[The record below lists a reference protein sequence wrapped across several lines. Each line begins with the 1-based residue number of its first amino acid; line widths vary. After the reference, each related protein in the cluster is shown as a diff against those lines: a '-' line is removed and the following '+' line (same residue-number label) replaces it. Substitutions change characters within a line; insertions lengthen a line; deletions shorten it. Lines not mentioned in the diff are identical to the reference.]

1 MNWTGGALSRSR
13 NANAKVSLS
22 VKQKNHFAKAR
33 VKLQSGKRPS
43 PPEIQ
48 YFDFGEWKPE
58 CGAQDDRHSHS
69 VKQRISSQTKLD
81 QFENVQGVVKKLK
94 SLRPR
99 NGGNKRRRS
108 IINDTE
114 GHVLPSGIPIPPISP
129 TIISTRPPSSSSRI
143 QAEPTA
149 KRNVELL
156 RTSDSS
162 TSDELD
168 SLVTLDSVEAKRRK
182 LLQESDWVGV
192 ERQIRMSHPVKM
204 KFTDAKDRDL
214 IGRRRPLRDSVVGNR
229 WNVQDSRRMRIP
241 LMVSE
246 SEKSR
251 ALHRGLA
258 NEYGNA
264 DGISIRIGS
273 TATNKG
279 PISDEILDCYQS
291 PAPAQRSSHTVETF
305 DYDNTTP
312 LVKPQHRRSEVTT
325 PLAFRKQS
333 SEPFRS
339 LFSPEEVD
347 QSGIA
352 ELVEAATMA
361 DDGNLS
367 LAEDEIQLP
376 EDYHFPETE
385 PAFRLVF
392 EQTPQL
398 RVQTSELNDSSS
410 PIVRGFAF
418 TEGHLPLGTIEQRP
432 RPEDRSVLEE
442 QISEH
447 APVGDAEPSTSPLS
461 IATSQYMQDLEN
473 QGFGSGRRRIFET
486 NMADEAATATA
497 QSVMVRNK
505 AEENRGITGDREPV
519 PPNDVQ
525 DNEKTQPTGD
535 EDEIWRNFINLDNLD
550 DFQSIQEQPTSTH
563 IPHSTVRASAHE
575 EQVLHQDLPK
585 PNVLKVPPPSRDD
598 DELVWQNIIF
608 IDSSPNDDEWV
619 IEEPASPECPS
630 DIQISTYNPART
642 QPSMIAEA
650 ATSPVKQNP
659 HLMDEVMLDD
669 STPVLDAASRYAHTS
684 ASATG
689 SPGTTGNVSSVPPSD
704 SRDRSSNPATASPA
718 AHGDSQ
724 SHNSSDPT
732 FPNTRTPPTSNPS
745 SLIAEASSS
754 NPTQHPSPTGAT
766 HNPSSDELAG
776 TPSRLRGRP
785 ATKEKIVFQKPSRY
799 VGERANDAPKPVH
812 LGRNVSKVKNKNK
825 KKKKEEKKKKEK
837 RSLAEAV
844 ERAKTKMGVG
854 GWKQSIDRRDE
865 GDGDEEETTEQDD
878 IVDD

>member
-69 VKQRISSQTKLD
+69 VKRRISGQSKLD

-99 NGGNKRRRS
+99 NEGNKRKCS

-129 TIISTRPPSSSSRI
+129 TIISARPPSSSSPI

-156 RTSDSS
+156 RTSTSS
-162 TSDELD
+162 MSDELD
-168 SLVTLDSVEAKRRK
+168 SLATLDSVEAKRRK

-192 ERQIRMSHPVKM
+192 ERQISMSKPVKM

-214 IGRRRPLRDSVVGNR
+214 IGRRRPLSDSAVGNR
-229 WNVQDSRRMRIP
+229 WNVQNPRRMRIP
-241 LMVSE
+241 LMASD

-258 NEYGNA
+258 NEYGSA

-291 PAPAQRSSHTVETF
+291 PAPTQRSSHSVKTF
-305 DYDNTTP
+305 DYDNSIP
-312 LVKPQHRRSEVTT
+312 LAKPQHRRSEVTT

-339 LFSPEEVD
+339 LFSPEKVE
-347 QSGIA
+347 QSGMA
-352 ELVEAATMA
+352 QLVEAAIMA

-376 EDYHFPETE
+376 EDYHFPEPE
-385 PAFRLVF
+385 PGFRLVF

-398 RVQTSELNDSSS
+398 RGQSSELNDSSS
-410 PIVRGFAF
+410 PIMRGFAF
-418 TEGHLPLGTIEQRP
+418 TEGHLPPGTIEQRT

-461 IATSQYMQDLEN
+461 IATSRYMQDLEN
-473 QGFGSGRRRIFET
+473 QSFGSGRGRFFAT
-486 NMADEAATATA
+486 NMANEAATAIA
-497 QSVMVRNK
+497 QSVMDRNK
-505 AEENRGITGDREPV
+505 AEENRGTTGDREPNNSV

-525 DNEKTQPTGD
+525 DKENIQPTGD
-535 EDEIWRNFINLDNLD
+535 EDEIWRNFINLDNVD
-550 DFQSIQEQPTSTH
+550 DFQSIQKRPTSAH
-563 IPHSTVRASAHE
+563 IPHSTARASAHE
-575 EQVLHQDLPK
+575 KQVLHQDSPK
-585 PNVLKVPPPSRDD
+585 SNVRNVAPPSRDD
-598 DELVWQNIIF
+598 DELVWRNFIF
-608 IDSSPNDDEWV
+608 SDSSPNNDEWV
-619 IEEPASPECPS
+619 IEEVASPESPS
-630 DIQISTYNPART
+630 DNQISTYDPART
-642 QPSMIAEA
+642 QPSMIAEV
-650 ATSPVKQNP
+650 ATSPVKQNR
-659 HLMDEVMLDD
+659 HLMDELMLDD
-669 STPVLDAASRYAHTS
+669 STPVPDDDASRYAHAA

-689 SPGTTGNVSSVPPSD
+689 SPGTAEDVSRMPPSD
-704 SRDRSSNPATASPA
+704 PPDRSSDPATASPA
-718 AHGDSQ
+718 THEDSRSQ
-724 SHNSSDPT
+724 PSGAPT
-732 FPNTRTPPTSNPS
+732 LPETRNRRTSNPS
-745 SLIAEASSS
+745 SLIAEAPSSI
-754 NPTQHPSPTGAT
+754 PTRSPSPTGAT
-766 HNPSSDELAG
+766 NNPSDDELAW
-776 TPSRLRGRP
+776 TPSRLPGPPPKR
-785 ATKEKIVFQKPSRY
+785 EKIVFKKPSRY
-799 VGERANDAPKPVH
+799 VGERANDAPEPVH
-812 LGRNVSKVKNKNK
+812 LGRNVSKAKKKNK
-825 KKKKEEKKKKEK
+825 KKKKGETT
-837 RSLAEAV
+837 SLATAV
-844 ERAKTKMGVG
+844 ERAKAKMGAAG
-854 GWKQSIDRRDE
+854 RTKSKGR
-865 GDGDEEETTEQDD
+865 GDGGYGGEEEETERDD